1 MNIEQLIK
9 KLKSAPCIYG
19 WQRKNVLTNIRICE
33 MQIGIRKKY
42 EKTNSKSWNDVRHR
56 KVIMS
61 IIFYLCIIGIALIPL
76 AYITA
81 EIRNDEEDYDI

>member
-42 EKTNSKSWNDVRHR
+42 EKTNSKS
-56 KVIMS
+56 
-61 IIFYLCIIGIALIPL
+61 
-76 AYITA
+76 
-81 EIRNDEEDYDI
+81 